1 MKVLGFMP
9 IHYGI
14 EYLKESLLSIKDH
27 VDGMVIS
34 YTHKPSHGFKTI
46 LECPDKAEDIRKICE
61 DVLGDKLIW
70 DEAEFY
76 GAEFQ
81 HRNVAKKY
89 SQGFDLI
96 ISIDADEVFEP
107 TEIEIALKYAYTH
120 NERYY
125 GIKGYLNFWRSFNWI
140 CLDGFRPIR
149 IENLN
154 RHNSL
159 QNLECPLTI
168 YHFSTAQKREIMEYK
183 YSCFGH
189 ANEIKKDYLENVFYK
204 WTPENNFGDLHPVS
218 LNLWNAIKYD
228 KNKLP
233 NFMHSHP
240 NFNKLLI

>member
-14 EYLKESLLSIKDH
+14 EYLKESLLSIRDN
-27 VDGMVIS
+27 VDGMVVS

-61 DVLGDKLIW
+61 EVLGNKLIW

-154 RHNSL
+154 KHNSL

-204 WTPENNFGDLHPVS
+204 WTPENNFADLHPVS
-218 LNLWNAIKYD
+218 INLWNAIKYD

>member
-1 MKVLGFMP
+1 MP

-107 TEIEIALKYAYTH
+107 TEIEIALKYAYT
-120 NERYY
+120 NKERFY

-140 CLDGFRPIR
+140 CLDYFRPFR
-149 IENLN
+149 IENLKRN
-154 RHNSL
+154 NSDR
-159 QNLECPLTI
+159 NTECPLTV
-168 YHFSTAQKREIMEYK
+168 YHFSTAQSRELIAYK
-183 YSCFGH
+183 YSCFWH
-189 ANEIKKDYLENVFYK
+189 SNEIRENYLTEIYDK

>member
-14 EYLKESLLSIKDH
+14 EYLKESLLSIRDH
-27 VDGMVIS
+27 VDGMVVS

-76 GAEFQ
+76 GAENQ

-107 TEIEIALKYAYTH
+107 TETEIALKYAYTH

-189 ANEIKKDYLENVFYK
+189 ANEIKNDYLENVFYK